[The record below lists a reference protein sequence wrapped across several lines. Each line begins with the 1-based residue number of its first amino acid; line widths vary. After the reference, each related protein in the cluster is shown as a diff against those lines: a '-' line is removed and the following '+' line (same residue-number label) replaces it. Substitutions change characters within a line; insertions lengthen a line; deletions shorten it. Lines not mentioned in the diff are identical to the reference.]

1 MAHLGLCLNL
11 KGNQLSQWANYDF
24 NSMAKIGD
32 HYVGAGENGLCILN
46 SGDFDQGQPIEAF
59 FELATSD
66 FGIPEQK
73 RIRAMYFGYES
84 DGNLMVTVKDDDGT
98 ERSFS
103 LSPNHTANLQHG
115 AKVNGARD
123 GKGRYWMVRVDNV
136 NGSDFSVDS
145 IQVLP
150 IVLNRRPSA
159 A

>member
-1 MAHLGLCLNL
+1 MARI
-11 KGNQLSQWANYDF
+11 GN
-24 NSMAKIGD
+24 
-32 HYVGAGENGLCILN
+32 HYVGANQDGIFRLHT
-46 SGDFDQGQPIEAF
+46 GDYDAGAPIEAF

-66 FGIPEQK
+66 WGIPEQK

-84 DGNLMVTVKDDDGT
+84 DGNLMVTVKDDDGN

-103 LSPNHTANLQHG
+103 LTANHTANLQHG
-115 AKVNGARD
+115 AKINGARD
-123 GKGRYWMVRVDNV
+123 GKGRYWQIRVDNV

-150 IVLNRRPSA
+150 VILNRRPSA